1 MWVGVTHKR
10 THTHTHTNRDKL
22 DKQTIADVVLC
33 YGLLKGLFQFLWG
46 FAGDRYGRK
55 WLIVG
60 GLWTCAI
67 GLVMMVGVGVN
78 QSDPRGGFYVAALT
92 VGMGTAMMYT
102 NCLAAVCDHADPTWR
117 SSALGAYRFWR
128 DLGWAIGALVTGA
141 LADWI
146 GIPWSIGVT
155 AALTF
160 LAGAAI
166 AVFFEEVS
174 GDELSEQAVKD
185 TPPCVIMTNAMPQA
199 HYPSMQQA
207 PLMQAM
213 QPYPF
218 GGNQGQMPQM
228 VGFPVQQMGTA

>member
-1 MWVGVTHKR
+1 
-10 THTHTHTNRDKL
+10 
-22 DKQTIADVVLC
+22 
-33 YGLLKGLFQFLWG
+33 
-46 FAGDRYGRK
+46 
-55 WLIVG
+55 
-60 GLWTCAI
+60 
-67 GLVMMVGVGVN
+67 MMVGVGVN

-174 GDELSEQAVKD
+174 GDELSEKAVKD
-185 TPPCVIMTNAMPQA
+185 TPPFVIMTNAMPQA

-228 VGFPVQQMGTA
+228 VAFPVQQMGTA